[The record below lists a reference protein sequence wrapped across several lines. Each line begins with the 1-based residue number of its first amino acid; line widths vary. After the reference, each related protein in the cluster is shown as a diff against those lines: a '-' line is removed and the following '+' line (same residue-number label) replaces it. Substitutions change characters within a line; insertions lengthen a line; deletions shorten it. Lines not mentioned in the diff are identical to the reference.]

1 MREQSKNT
9 IEEFQHAPR
18 AVLVGV
24 STRDVS
30 PEETERGLDELS
42 RLLDTA
48 GGEVYARVTQAKASI
63 DPRTVIGS
71 GKVEEISELCETGEV
86 ELVIFDMELSPAQ
99 IRNLE
104 DDIGHDVRVLDRS
117 MLILDIFALHA
128 VTLEGK
134 VQVELAQF
142 KYTAPRLVGHGTE
155 MSRLGGGIGTRG
167 PGESQLE
174 SDRRHM
180 QRRIRSLEAQLEEM
194 DKNRRTMRATRSR
207 SGIPTV
213 ALVGYTNAG
222 KSTLLNRL
230 TDAGILAENKLFAT
244 LDPTTRQFTLP
255 SGDKILLT
263 DTVGFIRKLPHHLVS
278 AFRSTLDE
286 AVLSDILLIM
296 IDASDPECEDE
307 LACTEAL
314 LEELGAGDKPK
325 LYVFNQCDKPEAKAA
340 FALPGKSA
348 GQENAVFVSAKTGM
362 GLDDLLDK
370 LTDLIHGGKTRVTF
384 VIPNA
389 KQGAINTL
397 YQSGA
402 AIESI
407 DYGSENVTV
416 VAVVDERTRGALR
429 AYDSCP
435 PKQRE
440 DWED

>member
-1 MREQSKNT
+1 MREQT
-9 IEEFQHAPR
+9 INEQPEGLSR

-24 STRDVS
+24 STKDTS
-30 PEETERGLDELS
+30 PEEVERGLDELE

-48 GGEVYARVTQAKASI
+48 GGECFARVTQAKATL

-71 GKVEEISELCETGEV
+71 GKVEEISALCENNID
-86 ELVIFDMELSPAQ
+86 LVVFDMELSPAQ

-104 DDIGHDVRVLDRS
+104 DGIGHGVRVLDRS

-128 VTLEGK
+128 VTMEGK
-134 VQVELAQF
+134 VQVELAQL

-167 PGESQLE
+167 PGESKLE

-180 QRRIRSLEAQLEEM
+180 QRRIHALEQQLEEM
-194 DKNRRTMRATRSR
+194 DKNRRTMRATRQR

-244 LDPTTRQFTLP
+244 LDPTTRQYTLP

-286 AVLSDILLIM
+286 ALLSDFLLIM
-296 IDASDPECEDE
+296 IDASDPECEDQ

-314 LEELGAGDKPK
+314 LEELGAADKPK
-325 LYVFNQCDKPEAKAA
+325 LYVFNQCDKPEARAA

-348 GQENAVFVSAKTGM
+348 GQENAVFVSAKTGE
-362 GLDDLLDK
+362 GIDGLLDK
-370 LTDLIHGGKTRVTF
+370 LTAMIHGGKTKVTF

-389 KQGAINTL
+389 KQGAMNVL
-397 YQSGA
+397 YANGA
-402 AIESI
+402 SIESV
-407 DYGSENVTV
+407 DYGAEAVTV

-429 AYDSCP
+429 DYDTCP
-435 PKQRE
+435 PRRGE
-440 DWED
+440 DWEV

>member
-1 MREQSKNT
+1 MREQTKTVSEDFET
-9 IEEFQHAPR
+9 APR
-18 AVLVGV
+18 AILVGV
-24 STRDVS
+24 STREIS
-30 PEETERGLDELS
+30 PEEAERGLDELS

-48 GGEVYARVTQAKASI
+48 GGETFARVMQAKQSL

-71 GKVEEISELCETGEV
+71 GKVDEIAKLCDGNNIS
-86 ELVIFDMELSPAQ
+86 LVIFDMELSPSQ

-104 DDIGHDVRVLDRS
+104 DDIGHGVRVLDRS

-134 VQVELAQF
+134 VQVELAQL

-180 QRRIRSLEAQLEEM
+180 QRRIHSLEVQLEEM

-244 LDPTTRQFTLP
+244 LDPTTRQYTLP

-263 DTVGFIRKLPHHLVS
+263 DTVGFIRKLPHHLVN

-296 IDASDPECEDE
+296 IDASDPECREQLE
-307 LACTEAL
+307 CTEAL
-314 LEELGAGDKPK
+314 LEELGAKDKPK

-348 GQENAVFVSAKTGM
+348 GQENAVFVSARTGE

-370 LTDLIHGGKTRVTF
+370 LTALIHGGKTRATF

-397 YQSGA
+397 YAAGA
-402 AIESI
+402 AIESV
-407 DYGSENVTV
+407 DYGAESVTV
-416 VAVVDERTRGALR
+416 VAMVDERTRGALR
-429 AYDSCP
+429 TYDTCP
-435 PKQRE
+435 PHRGEDRE
-440 DWED
+440 D

>member
-1 MREQSKNT
+1 MREQT
-9 IEEFQHAPR
+9 INEELGAVSR

-24 STRDVS
+24 STKDTSADEV
-30 PEETERGLDELS
+30 ERGLDELE

-48 GGEVYARVTQAKASI
+48 GGECFARVTQAKATL

-71 GKVEEISELCETGEV
+71 GKVEEISALCENNID
-86 ELVIFDMELSPAQ
+86 LVVFDMELSPAQ

-104 DDIGHDVRVLDRS
+104 DGIGHDVRVLDRS

-128 VTLEGK
+128 VTMEGK
-134 VQVELAQF
+134 VQVELAQL

-167 PGESQLE
+167 PGESKLE

-180 QRRIRSLEAQLEEM
+180 QRRIHALEQQLEEM
-194 DKNRRTMRATRSR
+194 DKNRRTMRATRQR

-244 LDPTTRQFTLP
+244 LDPTTRQYTLP

-286 AVLSDILLIM
+286 ALLSDFLLIM
-296 IDASDPECEDE
+296 IDASDPECKEQLD
-307 LACTEAL
+307 CTEAL
-314 LEELGAGDKPK
+314 LEELGAADKPK

-348 GQENAVFVSAKTGM
+348 EQESAVFVSAKTGE
-362 GLDDLLDK
+362 GIDELLDK
-370 LTDLIHGGKTRVTF
+370 LTAMIHGGKTRVTF

-389 KQGAINTL
+389 KQGAMNIL
-397 YQSGA
+397 YANGA
-402 AIESI
+402 AIESV
-407 DYGSENVTV
+407 DYGAENVTV

-429 AYDSCP
+429 DYDSCP
-435 PKQRE
+435 PRRGE
-440 DWED
+440 DWEV